1 MNKDK
6 ISKILN
12 ANSNNKN
19 ISIKKEKESEVL
31 ENELNKTEEE
41 IKSLFGSLFDD
52 LDLKDEKK
60 DK

>member
-41 IKSLFGSLFDD
+41 IKNLFGSLFDD
-52 LDLKDEKK
+52 LDLKNEKK